1 MRKVKPPFELMFVI
15 VNRGNGDKVVDLLKN
30 NHIDLCLQLT
40 GHGTSENEIADLF
53 GFGVEEKDIIISIVK
68 ESMSK
73 AILEVIYTDLDL
85 NLEHTGL
92 VFTVDPSSSTLDL
105 LNMMDIGVQN
115 GKN

>member
-1 MRKVKPPFELMFVI
+1 
-15 VNRGNGDKVVDLLKN
+15 
-30 NHIDLCLQLT
+30 
-40 GHGTSENEIADLF
+40 
-53 GFGVEEKDIIISIVK
+53 
-68 ESMSK
+68 MSK